1 MGNNRTEHV
10 LTDREAAR
18 YTCMS
23 ESWFRQSR
31 VTGNP
36 DAPPFL
42 KIGRSVRYLRS
53 DLDIWLERKRRR
65 ATIHGDSVTLGELDE
80 RSVDMTASYNKNVL
94 DKWLLM
100 LELMGDPTLSPAALR
115 LAFWLLDHLNG
126 RTGRC
131 DPGRQT
137 LIRETGMDRS
147 SIKRAQRELV
157 RRGVFTITVRGG
169 IHGKTNSYVPNWTWR
184 APQASNT
191 QPARATAD
199 PCTGRADGPSPGSSL
214 APKTV
219 KETVKIEPL
228 KNPGKENQTG
238 LKGATSVPPK
248 PRDVDWNGWVRW
260 LSHATR
266 VT

>member
-1 MGNNRTEHV
+1 
-10 LTDREAAR
+10 
-18 YTCMS
+18 
-23 ESWFRQSR
+23 
-31 VTGNP
+31 
-36 DAPPFL
+36 
-42 KIGRSVRYLRS
+42 
-53 DLDIWLERKRRR
+53 
-65 ATIHGDSVTLGELDE
+65 
-80 RSVDMTASYNKNVL
+80 MTASYNKNVL

-100 LELMGDPTLSPAALR
+100 RQLMGDPKLTRATLKV
-115 LAFWLLDHLNG
+115 AFWLLDHLNG

-131 DPGRQT
+131 DPGHDT

-157 RRGVFTITVRGG
+157 RHGVFTITVRGG
-169 IHGKTNSYVPNWTWR
+169 IHGKTNSYVPDWTWR
-184 APQASNT
+184 APQVSNT
-191 QPARATAD
+191 PPARATAD
-199 PCTGRADGPSPGSSL
+199 PCTGGADGPSPGSSL

-260 LSHATR
+260 LSEFHDIDVKDGWPFIMESLDLLTQAGLSSANADAKLDTLLR
-266 VT
+266 VARKHGKPQPLEFIRQEISKFVARQNSAPG